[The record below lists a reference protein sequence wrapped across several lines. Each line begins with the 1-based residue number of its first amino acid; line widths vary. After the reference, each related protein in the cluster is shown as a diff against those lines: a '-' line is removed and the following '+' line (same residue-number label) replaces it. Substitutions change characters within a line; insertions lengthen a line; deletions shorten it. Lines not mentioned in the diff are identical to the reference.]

1 MKESSLRVLQQGL
14 VAGLIGYFSVAIVV
28 ALANVTMGQSPFQ
41 TAAVLGATLFYG
53 ATDPAAVTVIPAYVF
68 AFNGL
73 HLVTFIGFGIVGA
86 WLSALATRGAQ
97 LWYFALFFWL
107 LVAAHIIG
115 AAQVFALPLE
125 ETLPGAAVWG
135 AGIGASILM
144 AAYLYRANPSLR
156 AKEAW

>member
-1 MKESSLRVLQQGL
+1 MKSSSIRVLQQGL
-14 VAGLIGYFSVAIVV
+14 IAGLIGYLVVAIVFAV
-28 ALANVTMGQSPFQ
+28 ASVATGESPFH

-53 ATDPAAVTVIPAYVF
+53 ATDPAAITVTPAYVF

-73 HLVTFIGFGIVGA
+73 HMVVFLGFGAVGA
-86 WLSALATRGAQ
+86 WLSALATKGPQ
-97 LWYFALFFWL
+97 LWYFSLFFWM

-125 ETLPGAAVWG
+125 GTVSGGAVWG
-135 AGIGASILM
+135 AGIGAAILM
-144 AAYLYRANPSLR
+144 AAYLYRANPALH